1 MAHSMLGRSLAA
13 LMFLAIASSAD
24 GRTLYVASNGVDAP
38 GCGPKAS
45 PCRSISQAVNTNAA
59 DGDAIVVGPGTYGDL
74 NDNGTLG
81 DSPGEETGGFGCVLL
96 VGRAVTLTSSDGAAA
111 TIIDG
116 RSDSTSCNV
125 GIVVDGTQF
134 GKPGK
139 GFTVTNPQGGGN
151 GVVINAT
158 NVAVRGNQVLALPD
172 PLHAYFPGIGI
183 QALNAP
189 QTILIEANQVIGWD
203 TGILASGAGKTVRKN
218 LVAMSGNSGISASSG
233 SAIVG
238 NIVAGGS
245 FGIAASGT
253 VSVVGNAAYGNGIG
267 LSGGGGIIVKNN
279 FYGNSKG
286 LENRTGGAL
295 LAADN
300 YWGAATGPG
309 PDPAD
314 TAVDGPNS
322 GPTTVTPFA
331 TKPFKVK
338 VPIKP

>member
-1 MAHSMLGRSLAA
+1 MELS
-13 LMFLAIASSAD
+13 AIPRA
-24 GRTLYVASNGVDAP
+24 RRP
-38 GCGPKAS
+38 
-45 PCRSISQAVNTNAA
+45 
-59 DGDAIVVGPGTYGDL
+59 
-74 NDNGTLG
+74 
-81 DSPGEETGGFGCVLL
+81 GGFGCVLL

-116 RSDSTSCNV
+116 RSDSTNCNV

-139 GFTVTNPQGGGN
+139 GFTVTNTQGGGN
-151 GVVINAT
+151 GVVVNAT
-158 NVAVRGNQVLALPD
+158 NVAVRGNQVIALPD

-183 QALNAP
+183 QTLNAP
-189 QTILIEANQVIGWD
+189 QKILIEANQVVGWA

-218 LVAMSGNSGISASSG
+218 LVAMSGNTGISASSG

-245 FGIAASGT
+245 FIGIAAGGT
-253 VSVVGNAAYGNGIG
+253 ASVVGNAAYGNGIG
-267 LSGGGGIIVKNN
+267 IQVFGGDGTIVKND
-279 FYGNSKG
+279 FFGNAEG
-286 LENRTGGAL
+286 LENRTGGAV